1 MKMSVAVLAL
11 LTAAAAAPCVPAFAQ
26 EQADTFTASV
36 RQDDLNLASA
46 AGMATFRGR
55 VKALADRTCGAVPVA
70 PIREAAPIA
79 ACRAQL
85 FSSAEARLDFAAA
98 KPAAGANGGSR

>member
-1 MKMSVAVLAL
+1 MKMPVALLAL
-11 LTAAAAAPCVPAFAQ
+11 LTASIAAPAVAQ

-36 RQDDLNLASA
+36 QQDDLNLASA
-46 AGMATFRGR
+46 AGIATFRGR

-70 PIREAAPIA
+70 PIREAAPVA

-85 FSSAEARLDFAAA
+85 FRSAAA
-98 KPAAGANGGSR
+98 QIDLATAPAAGADGGSR